1 MDTSRI
7 PLICALGALASWT
20 VKAVTVGLDGGA
32 DSTLASVLMAVGLAF
47 ALAAGVGVAAILSRG
62 LSVWRRAGAMVLG
75 VVTGP
80 ALGLTL
86 NLAIESVVESDHW
99 AWAEV
104 NLWVMAVLLVAVASR
119 VGRRDRAGTERAAVA
134 ALV

>member
-20 VKAVTVGLDGGA
+20 AKAVTVGLDGGA
-32 DSTLASVLMAVGLAF
+32 DSTLASVLMVVGLTF
-47 ALAAGVGVAAILSRG
+47 ALAAGIGIAVILSRG
-62 LSVWRRAGAMVLG
+62 LSAWRRAAALVLG

-80 ALGLTL
+80 AVGLTL

-104 NLWVMAVLLVAVASR
+104 NLWVMAVLLVAVAFR
-119 VGRRDRAGTERAAVA
+119 VGRRGRAGATREVVA

>member
-20 VKAVTVGLDGGA
+20 AKAVTVGLDGGA
-32 DSTLASVLMAVGLAF
+32 DSTLASVLMVVGLTF
-47 ALAAGVGVAAILSRG
+47 ALAAGIGIAVILSRG
-62 LSVWRRAGAMVLG
+62 LSAWRRAAALVLG

-80 ALGLTL
+80 AVGLTL

-104 NLWVMAVLLVAVASR
+104 NLWVMAVLLVAVAFR
-119 VGRRDRAGTERAAVA
+119 VGRRGRAGTTREVVA